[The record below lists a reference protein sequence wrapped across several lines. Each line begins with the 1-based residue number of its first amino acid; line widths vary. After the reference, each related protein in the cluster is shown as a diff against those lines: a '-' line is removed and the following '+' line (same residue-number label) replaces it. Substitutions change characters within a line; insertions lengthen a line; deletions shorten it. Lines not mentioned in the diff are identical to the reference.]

1 MLIGELAQRGG
12 VSTRSLRYYEEQG
25 LLDADRTSTG
35 YRDYPESAVLR
46 VHQIRGLLAAG
57 FGTEAIRVILPCAVG
72 PDPRIDMCPQ
82 VAAEMRR
89 TLARIEGD
97 LASLSR
103 RRGTV
108 RSLLEST

>member
-1 MLIGELAQRGG
+1 MLIGELAERGG
-12 VSTRSLRYYEEQG
+12 VSTRSLRYYEQQG
-25 LLDADRTSTG
+25 LLDADRTPSG
-35 YRDYPESAVLR
+35 YRDYPETAVVR
-46 VHQIRGLLAAG
+46 VHQIRGLLDAG

-97 LASLSR
+97 LDDLTR
-103 RRGTV
+103 RRRTV
-108 RSLLEST
+108 RSLLEPT